1 VDSIKCKYDNSKADK
16 KGEIC
21 AAKEYLCQHFQ
32 SYGLPSSFTWLLVC
46 SLQEGH
52 FWKGNDSFFLGAG
65 QPGLAAHWYCDRL
78 SKPLTKYMEKVEFIR
93 PGHANMHGIGKMGC
107 YI

>member
-1 VDSIKCKYDNSKADK
+1 MPALSILWFALIFHLAV
-16 KGEIC
+16 G
-21 AAKEYLCQHFQ
+21 
-32 SYGLPSSFTWLLVC
+32 W

-65 QPGLAAHWYCDRL
+65 QLGLAAHWYCDGL
-78 SKPLTKYMEKVEFIR
+78 SKPLTKYMDEKVEFIQ
-93 PGHANMHGIGKMGC
+93 PGHANIHGIGKMGC